1 MKQNKDNFT
10 DGNRRKTTRLTS
22 NTGEQN
28 HVLESEEPRIECSLE
43 ELGEIE
49 IVRVYNS
56 RDANYPQWKTLIEQY
71 HYLGH
76 GTLYGKQMRYLIKS
90 ESFGW
95 IGALSFSSPAWRL
108 RAREDWIGWNEE
120 NRLKY
125 LNRVVCNSRFLIVPQ
140 VKVKNLASHVLSMS
154 MRQMKKD
161 WAEQNGIE
169 PVLVETFVEKGR
181 FLGTCY
187 QASNFQ
193 YVGTTQGRGRQDGG
207 NEYALPVKDIYLY
220 PLYSRGT

>member
-22 NTGEQN
+22 NPGEQN

-169 PVLVETFVEKGR
+169 PVLVETFVEKGDR
-181 FLGTCY
+181 K
-187 QASNFQ
+187 S
-193 YVGTTQGRGRQDGG
+193 V
-207 NEYALPVKDIYLY
+207 V
-220 PLYSRGT
+220 